1 MKHAWIENGVVRD
14 IAPGEPSQFYHPD
27 VAKFYDAVIPD
38 DVEHG
43 ATLVDGAWVN
53 LVPPLPLPPPTEP
66 EKLWDAEKVREG
78 LTLLERVNWDNDT
91 TPFVKT
97 AKVEFNRPRSQGDTA
112 NILDLLVQSGD
123 ISQASRDAILA
134 V

>member
-14 IAPGEPSQFYHPD
+14 IAPGEPLQFYHPD

-38 DVEHG
+38 DVERG
-43 ATLVDGAWVN
+43 AAMVDGAWVN
-53 LVPPLPLPPPTEP
+53 PAPPPPPTEP
-66 EKLWDAEKVREG
+66 ELTWDAEKVRGG

-97 AKVEFNRPRSQGDTA
+97 AKVEFSRPRSLGDTT

-134 V
+134 A

>member
-1 MKHAWIENGVVRD
+1 VRD
-14 IAPGEPSQFYHPD
+14 IAPGEPSQFYHPV

-38 DVEHG
+38 DVERG
-43 ATLVDGAWVN
+43 AAMVDGAWVN
-53 LVPPLPLPPPTEP
+53 PAPPPPPPEP
-66 EKLWDAEKVREG
+66 EKLWDAEKVRGG
-78 LTLLERVNWDNDT
+78 LTLMERVNWDNDT

-97 AKVEFNRPRSQGDTA
+97 AKVEFSRPRNQSDTT

-134 V
+134 A

>member
-1 MKHAWIENGVVRD
+1 MKHAWIEDGVVRD

-38 DVEHG
+38 DVERG

-53 LVPPLPLPPPTEP
+53 PAPPPPPPEP
-66 EKLWDAEKVREG
+66 EKLWDAETVRDG
-78 LTLLERVNWDNDT
+78 LTLMERVNWDNDT

-97 AKVEFNRPRSQGDTA
+97 AKVEFSRSRNQSDTT

-134 V
+134 A